1 MAFLGLRLTEI
12 PSNSYGTWSVIPPE
26 AIYPNTIEDMQYVI
40 NNYSYI
46 NESTVAMDLVTP
58 NSPLYLKLMYY
69 FTINILKVGIEI
81 WFLMLSIR
89 RNSYL
94 TLKF

>member
-46 NESTVAMDLVTP
+46 NESTVAIDLVTHNIP
-58 NSPLYLKLMYY
+58 VYIKLMYY
-69 FTINILKVGIEI
+69 FTIIFLKFGIETCFI
-81 WFLMLSIR
+81 NTINMM
-89 RNSYL
+89 
-94 TLKF
+94 